1 MRSCET
7 ILRIEPGFSSRLAL
21 FVVLSHVAGL
31 IAAAVLPVAVPLRLA
46 LGLLVVISLVYA
58 FNAHVLRRGRSAL
71 TAVELDSVAGW
82 SLYTSEGVVK
92 NASLHPSSFIRPW
105 LMVLNFS
112 VGRFGSRSMIL
123 SPDAVDRDSL
133 RRLRVQ
139 LRILPQ
145 EQR

>member
-7 ILRIEPGFSSRLAL
+7 ILRIEPGFSGRLGL
-21 FVVLSHVAGL
+21 FVVLSHAAGL
-31 IAAAVLPVAVPLRLA
+31 IAAALLPVAVPLRLA
-46 LGLLVVISLVYA
+46 LGLLVVVSLVYG
-58 FNAHVLRRGRSAL
+58 FKAHVLRRGGSAL
-71 TAVELDSVAGW
+71 AAVELDSVAGW

-112 VGRFGSRSMIL
+112 VGRFRSRTMIL
-123 SPDAVDRDSL
+123 SPDAVDGDSL

-139 LRILPQ
+139 LRILPS
-145 EQR
+145 R

>member
-1 MRSCET
+1 V
-7 ILRIEPGFSSRLAL
+7 IE
-21 FVVLSHVAGL
+21 
-31 IAAAVLPVAVPLRLA
+31 
-46 LGLLVVISLVYA
+46 
-58 FNAHVLRRGRSAL
+58 
-71 TAVELDSVAGW
+71 
-82 SLYTSEGVVK
+82 
-92 NASLHPSSFIRPW
+92 NASLRPSSFIRPW

-139 LRILPQ
+139 LCISPQ